1 MNDHAHY
8 QSYLIRFQRGQEQ
21 RYWKVTLQETRSAKV
36 MHFATEHEFM
46 RYMVNVLQVSITQ
59 DNAFEADSDV
69 RDYPFL
75 EHWLCLRVYVMLCE

>member
-21 RYWKVTLQETRSAKV
+21 RYWRVTLQETRSAEV

-46 RYMVNVLQVSITQ
+46 RYLVNVLQVSVTEGNSC
-59 DNAFEADSDV
+59 DDGTNVLAHV
-69 RDYPFL
+69 HP
-75 EHWLCLRVYVMLCE
+75 EH